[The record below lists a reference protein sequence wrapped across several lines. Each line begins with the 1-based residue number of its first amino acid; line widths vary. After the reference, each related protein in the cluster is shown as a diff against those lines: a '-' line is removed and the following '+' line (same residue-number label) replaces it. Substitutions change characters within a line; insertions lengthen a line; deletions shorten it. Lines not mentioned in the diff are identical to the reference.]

1 MQSGGW
7 RHLRLCK
14 FHRSCGHSIP
24 VICRVYLLYANPEQ
38 TDCIF
43 KMFNKLIVHLPCNIS
58 EISLLRDTEIVQDE
72 LNTILSVLDNQRYVS
87 DRMFRKAAKDEDVT
101 KDGFVKYYRWKSDLN
116 NRVRDIRKMVED
128 AMKIHNS
135 VSESWTFRT
144 DVS

>member
-1 MQSGGW
+1 
-7 RHLRLCK
+7 
-14 FHRSCGHSIP
+14 
-24 VICRVYLLYANPEQ
+24 
-38 TDCIF
+38 
-43 KMFNKLIVHLPCNIS
+43 MFNKLIVHLPSNIS

-116 NRVRDIRKMVED
+116 NRVRDIGKMVED